1 MASRSCTRQ
10 VGAAESPGNMIR
22 KPLILLPVLGTLA
35 LAAAGCATVGPDF
48 EQPEVDLPSAWLDV
62 ERMALDTS
70 AAELAEWWT
79 VLDDP
84 VLDALIGR
92 AVANNNNLRIA
103 GLRVLEAQ
111 ARLGIALGNR
121 YPQVQVATGDATAV
135 GTSENVAGSTTDTDT
150 VQVNLGA
157 SASWEIDFWGRFR
170 RGIEAADAQLLAS
183 TASFDDL
190 TVLVIAQVA
199 DTYALMRAAEEQLAL
214 ARDSLAIQQRSYD
227 IAEVLYRNGQN
238 SELDALQAKTL
249 LLGTEASIPS
259 LEQTILQTRNVL
271 AVLLGMAPMDM
282 TELLG
287 ESGSLP
293 DLPVSISYGV
303 PADLLRQ
310 RPDVRAAEFGAM
322 AQSAAVGVAT
332 ADLYPSFSLNGFLG
346 LSAVESDSSDAD
358 LFRSDS
364 LTYSAG
370 AGFVWP
376 FLNYG
381 RIRNN
386 IRVQDARLQQAL
398 VAYRETVIQAAGE
411 VENALA
417 ALYGTG
423 RQDVLLAEG
432 VETARRSAD
441 LSLLRYQEGFADY
454 QRVLD
459 SQQAL
464 FSQQQRYA
472 RNRGEVIRSLVS
484 VYRSLGG
491 GWQGRNADALI
502 HEDDRRQM
510 MERTHWGD
518 LLDEPPASG
527 NR

>member
-1 MASRSCTRQ
+1 MRRRLIISVIKKWPAL
-10 VGAAESPGNMIR
+10 GAVA
-22 KPLILLPVLGTLA
+22 A
-35 LAAAGCATVGPDF
+35 LATGCAAVGPDYVK
-48 EQPEVDLPSAWLDV
+48 PEVELPASWLDA
-62 ERMALDTS
+62 ERRELDTTP
-70 AAELAEWWT
+70 AELVEWWR
-79 VLDDP
+79 VLNDP
-84 VLDALIGR
+84 VLDELIDR

-111 ARLGIALGNR
+111 ARLGIAVGSQ
-121 YPQVQVATGDATAV
+121 YPQVQVATGDVTAV

-150 VQVNLGA
+150 VQVNVGA
-157 SASWEIDFWGRFR
+157 SASWELDFWGKFR
-170 RGIEAADAQLLAS
+170 RGIEAADTQMLAS
-183 TASFDDL
+183 IASYEDL

-214 ARDSLAIQQRSYD
+214 ARDSLEIQQRSYD

-259 LEQTILQTRNVL
+259 LEQSIRQTRNAL
-271 AVLLGMAPMDM
+271 AVLLGLAPTDM
-282 TELLG
+282 NDLLG

-293 DLPVSISYGV
+293 PLPATISFGV

-310 RPDVRAAEFGAM
+310 RPDVRAAEFAAM

-332 ADLYPSFSLNGFLG
+332 ADLYPSFSLNGFVG

-358 LFRSDS
+358 LFRADS
-364 LTYSAG
+364 LTYAAG
-370 AGFVWP
+370 ADFLWP

-398 VAYRETVIQAAGE
+398 VAYRETVIQAAAE

-423 RQDVLLAEG
+423 QQDVILSEG

-472 RNRGEVIRSLVS
+472 RNRGEVIRSLVG

-491 GWQGRNADALI
+491 GWQGREADSYI
-502 HEDDRRQM
+502 NEEDRREM
-510 MERTHWGD
+510 TERTNWGD
-518 LLDEPPASG
+518 LLESEPASG
-527 NR
+527 ND

>member
-1 MASRSCTRQ
+1 MRQALVTSISVLLASC
-10 VGAAESPGNMIR
+10 AA
-22 KPLILLPVLGTLA
+22 
-35 LAAAGCATVGPDF
+35 VGPDYQ
-48 EQPEVDLPSAWLDV
+48 QPEVELPPGWLDV
-62 ERMALDTS
+62 ERRGLDTS
-70 AAELAEWWT
+70 PAELAGWWR
-79 VLDDP
+79 VLNDP
-84 VLDALIGR
+84 ILDELIDR

-103 GLRVLEAQ
+103 GLRVIEAQ
-111 ARLGIALGNR
+111 ARLGIAVGNQ
-121 YPQVQVATGDATAV
+121 YPQVQVATGDVTAV

-170 RGIEAADAQLLAS
+170 RGIEAADSQLLAS
-183 TASFDDL
+183 IASYEDL
-190 TVLVIAQVA
+190 MVLVVAQVA

-259 LEQTILQTRNVL
+259 LEQSIRQARNAL
-271 AVLLGMAPMDM
+271 AVLLGMAPTDMMD
-282 TELLG
+282 LLG
-287 ESGSLP
+287 ESGTLPPLP
-293 DLPVSISYGV
+293 DTISFGV

-310 RPDVRAAEFGAM
+310 R
-322 AQSAAVGVAT
+322 
-332 ADLYPSFSLNGFLG
+332 SFSLNGFVG
-346 LSAVESDSSDAD
+346 LSALESDSSDAD
-358 LFRSDS
+358 LFRADS
-364 LTYSAG
+364 LTYAAG
-370 AGFVWP
+370 ADFLWP

-398 VAYRETVIQAAGE
+398 VAYRETVVQAAGE

-423 RQDVLLAEG
+423 RQDVILAEG

-491 GWQGRNADALI
+491 GWQGRAAEGFVND
-502 HEDDRRQM
+502 DDRKEM
-510 MERTHWGD
+510 TERTNWGD
-518 LLDEPPASG
+518 LLEDPSDSG
-527 NR
+527 NE

>member
-1 MASRSCTRQ
+1 MAC
-10 VGAAESPGNMIR
+10 VA
-22 KPLILLPVLGTLA
+22 TLTA
-35 LAAAGCATVGPDF
+35 LASGCTTVGPDYVSPDV
-48 EQPEVDLPSAWLDV
+48 ELPEVWLDE
-62 ERMALDTS
+62 ERRGLDTS
-70 AAELAEWWT
+70 PAELAEWWK
-79 VLDDP
+79 VLNDP
-84 VLDALIGR
+84 ALNALIDR
-92 AVANNNNLRIA
+92 AVVNNNNLRIA

-111 ARLGIALGNR
+111 AALGIAIGSQ
-121 YPQVQVATGDATAV
+121 YPQLQVATGDVTAV
-135 GTSENVAGSTTDTDT
+135 GTSENVSGSTTDTDT

-157 SASWEIDFWGRFR
+157 TASWEIDFWGKFR
-170 RGIEAADAQLLAS
+170 RGIESADAQVLAS
-183 TASFDDL
+183 IASYEDL
-190 TVLVIAQVA
+190 LVIIIAQVA
-199 DTYALMRAAEEQLAL
+199 DTYALMRASEEQLAL
-214 ARDSLAIQQRSYD
+214 ARESLEIQQRSYD

-259 LEQTILQTRNVL
+259 LEQAIQQTRIAL
-271 AVLLGMAPMDM
+271 AVLLGMAPGDM
-282 TELLG
+282 TDLLG
-287 ESGSLP
+287 EEGRLP
-293 DLPVSISYGV
+293 DLPESITFGV

-310 RPDVRAAEFGAM
+310 RPDVRAAEYGAM
-322 AQSAAVGVAT
+322 ARSASVGVAT
-332 ADLYPSFSLNGFLG
+332 ADLYPSFGLTGFLG
-346 LSAVESDSSDAD
+346 LSAVESDSTDAD
-358 LFRSDS
+358 LFRADS
-364 LTYSAG
+364 LTYSLG
-370 AGFVWP
+370 ADFVWP

-398 VAYRETVIQAAGE
+398 VGYRETVIQAAGE

-423 RQDVLLAEG
+423 RQDLILAEG
-432 VETARRSAD
+432 VETAMRSAD

-491 GWQGRNADALI
+491 GWQGRAAEIVHD
-502 HEDDRRQM
+502 DDRREM
-510 MERTHWGD
+510 TERTNWGD
-518 LLDEPPASG
+518 LLEDADDEENP
-527 NR
+527 

>member
-1 MASRSCTRQ
+1 MRQALVTSISVLLASC
-10 VGAAESPGNMIR
+10 AA
-22 KPLILLPVLGTLA
+22 
-35 LAAAGCATVGPDF
+35 VGPDYQ
-48 EQPEVDLPSAWLDV
+48 QPEVELPPGWLDV
-62 ERMALDTS
+62 ERRGLDTS
-70 AAELAEWWT
+70 PAELAGWWR
-79 VLDDP
+79 VLNDP
-84 VLDALIGR
+84 ILDELIDR

-103 GLRVLEAQ
+103 GLRVIEAQ
-111 ARLGIALGNR
+111 ARLGIAVGNQ
-121 YPQVQVATGDATAV
+121 YPQVQVATGDVTAV

-170 RGIEAADAQLLAS
+170 RGIEAADSQLLAS
-183 TASFDDL
+183 IASYEDL
-190 TVLVIAQVA
+190 MVLVVAQVA

-259 LEQTILQTRNVL
+259 LEQSIRQARNAL
-271 AVLLGMAPMDM
+271 AVLLGMAPTDMMD
-282 TELLG
+282 LLG
-287 ESGSLP
+287 ESGTLPPLP
-293 DLPVSISYGV
+293 DTISFGV

-310 RPDVRAAEFGAM
+310 RPDVRAAEFSAM

-332 ADLYPSFSLNGFLG
+332 ADLYPSFSLNGFVG
-346 LSAVESDSSDAD
+346 LSALESDSSDAD
-358 LFRSDS
+358 LFRADS
-364 LTYSAG
+364 LTYAAG
-370 AGFVWP
+370 ADFLWP

-398 VAYRETVIQAAGE
+398 VAYRETVVQAAGE

-423 RQDVLLAEG
+423 RQDVILAEG

-491 GWQGRNADALI
+491 GWQGRAAEGFVND
-502 HEDDRRQM
+502 DDRREM
-510 MERTHWGD
+510 TERTNWGD
-518 LLDEPPASG
+518 LLEDPSDSG
-527 NR
+527 NE